1 MARQSGGGVEAEVA
15 VPSYSAMSLGNKKR
29 PSGSGRL
36 AKTAT
41 RGRLTTNHEEMKWLG
56 GHPGRKQSRRIRS
69 VGHAPKLFIYSS
81 NRNARAPKRPA
92 PSPAR
97 VRRASWANLVVDRL
111 KSHGPVVVAT
121 ASASYHVDKEELPIA
136 PIVRCSAGWRRPYE
150 RL

>member
-69 VGHAPKLFIYSS
+69 VGHAPKLFHYIPRTGMPELRSVLLRRLHEFVVHHGQTWSS
-81 NRNARAPKRPA
+81 IVLNPTVPSLSRRRPR
-92 PSPAR
+92 PITSTKK
-97 VRRASWANLVVDRL
+97 SFRL
-111 KSHGPVVVAT
+111 PESHG
-121 ASASYHVDKEELPIA
+121 
-136 PIVRCSAGWRRPYE
+136 CSEGQKPPH
-150 RL
+150 

>member
-1 MARQSGGGVEAEVA
+1 MVGGASRPQTESPNSIRRSRPQAI
-15 VPSYSAMSLGNKKR
+15 SL
-29 PSGSGRL
+29 
-36 AKTAT
+36 
-41 RGRLTTNHEEMKWLG
+41 
-56 GHPGRKQSRRIRS
+56 
-69 VGHAPKLFIYSS
+69 YSS

-121 ASASYHVDKEELPIA
+121 ASASYHVDKEELPLA